1 MNISDTIKGVDE
13 NNDDTIKGVNEIAM
27 EGVAMEGV

>member
-13 NNDDTIKGVNEIAM
+13 NIDDTIKGVSEIAM